1 MGHASYADF
10 LKRDEIHPLIFVLI
24 FFFNR
29 NQARLLLK
37 KKKKNLKYNAQ

>member
-24 FFFNR
+24 FFLTEIKLGF
-29 NQARLLLK
+29 
-37 KKKKNLKYNAQ
+37 Y